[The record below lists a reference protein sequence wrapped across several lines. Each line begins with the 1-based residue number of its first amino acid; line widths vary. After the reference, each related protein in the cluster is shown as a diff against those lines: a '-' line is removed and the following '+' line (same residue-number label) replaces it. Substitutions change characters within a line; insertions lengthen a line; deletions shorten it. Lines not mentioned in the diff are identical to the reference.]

1 MRKSLSRR
9 NSQARPRTG
18 KRGSRALQ
26 ERCEPLSVE
35 DEVFLQ
41 PWFVPKDVYL
51 EIRRLLPNIHLS
63 KMRYYFEDYG
73 CLRCGTHGILYG
85 SNGLCERCSVVI
97 RGRLA
102 RCLKRRLRKV
112 GVLGPEE
119 QSSHFEDAMTSAQD
133 LLRGF
138 RYNGP
143 KRKNHCRDYKPVQ

>member
-1 MRKSLSRR
+1 MIRR
-9 NSQARPRTG
+9 SVKRVRQEAKAQRSAKNSKVKTRREKYDPM
-18 KRGSRALQ
+18 
-26 ERCEPLSVE
+26 SVD

-41 PWFVPKDVYL
+41 PWFLPKEVYL

-73 CLRCGTHGILYG
+73 CLRCGESGNLYG

-102 RCLKRRLRKV
+102 RCLKRRLRGV
-112 GVLGPEE
+112 GVLGPDNL
-119 QSSHFEDAMTSAQD
+119 SSFLNDAMTSAQD

-138 RYNGP
+138 RSGVST
-143 KRKNHCRDYKPVQ
+143 RR